1 MTGLLYRGLAR
12 LPLAWLYGLS
22 NCVAVLLQHVV
33 RYRRQTVKDNL
44 KQAFPDASEHWR
56 RDIRRT
62 FYGNLCDTTVEI
74 IAGSRQ
80 PKSFFTDRMTIR
92 NPELLEDLSQQ
103 GQQSVLVMLAHQGNW
118 EWMLHRAAAQYDM
131 PMAFVYKRLHSAA
144 ADEFS
149 LRARGR
155 FGASAI
161 EMRETARNFIRHRR
175 TPRLIY
181 MLADQ
186 SPGARERVYV
196 THFLNRQTAF
206 FSGAATL
213 AKATGFPV
221 AYARCRRLRRGYFDI
236 ELIEICRDPVEM
248 GEDGIL
254 QRYAE
259 LTEAS
264 IRECPDDWLWSNR
277 RWKHQVPTA
286 ADNEGSASSSSES
299 QSKPES

>member
-1 MTGLLYRGLAR
+1 
-12 LPLAWLYGLS
+12 
-22 NCVAVLLQHVV
+22 
-33 RYRRQTVKDNL
+33 
-44 KQAFPDASEHWR
+44 
-56 RDIRRT
+56 
-62 FYGNLCDTTVEI
+62 
-74 IAGSRQ
+74 
-80 PKSFFTDRMTIR
+80 MTIR

-248 GEDGIL
+248 GRTVFCSATRSSPRHRSGNAPMTGYGATVAGSIKYPPQL
-254 QRYAE
+254 IMRARPPPAAR
-259 LTEAS
+259 AS
-264 IRECPDDWLWSNR
+264 QNR
-277 RWKHQVPTA
+277 NPEKP
-286 ADNEGSASSSSES
+286 
-299 QSKPES
+299 PESWPRDEPPHPPAQPKRARGYCSVG